1 MSEPSGSGTSSGST
15 TSAENRSGHPDDA
28 DEIDDE
34 GRAHEDA
41 HRAAQATLEHSAGPE
56 GRDPIDALETDSH
69 SDEAGDER

>member
-1 MSEPSGSGTSSGST
+1 VGDPS
-15 TSAENRSGHPDDA
+15 AAQRSGHPDDA

-56 GRDPIDALETDSH
+56 GRDPIDAMETESH
-69 SDEAGDER
+69 PAEADGER